1 MRFDP
6 AAGGALAA
14 LVLLGFSGPC
24 IADPIGLW
32 RDKDGSTVR
41 IGACGQALCG
51 TIASVN
57 PPIDPATGRP
67 PTDKKNADT
76 SKRDR
81 PLVGVQ
87 VLITMRPNGAAKWSG
102 QLYDPDRGQIFSGN
116 LVEIDA
122 STVRV
127 EGCVLGL
134 CGGENMTRMLR

>member
-1 MRFDP
+1 MQVSP
-6 AAGGALAA
+6 LVGGALGAF
-14 LVLLGFSGPC
+14 VLLGSSGSS

-32 RDKDGSTVR
+32 RDKDGGTLR
-41 IGACGQALCG
+41 IQACGQALCG

-57 PPIDPATGRP
+57 PSIDPATGRP
-67 PTDKKNADT
+67 WTDKNNPDA
-76 SKRDR
+76 SLRNR

-87 VLITMRPNGAAKWSG
+87 ALISMTPNGAAKWSG
-102 QLYDPDRGQIFSGN
+102 QLYDADRGKIYSGN

-134 CGGENMTRMLR
+134 CGGETMTRVSR